1 MKPSRLDDTTRID
14 TRSRPAVPRP
24 TLRPPPVQDDEGAT
38 RVFTVPVKR
47 LEVAPPSSRP
57 RNSFP
62 EPPRDRPRVFAREP
76 QMDVTTLRP
85 SLSDERT
92 SLRPQMSSEPPPAP
106 SSSHASI
113 PPSAYSVPSIETN
126 VAPPKIVAMMTA
138 SRMRIALIAAAATA
152 APFAIM
158 LALLG
163 SVERP
168 TSSAMASA
176 SQAVSQASTF
186 IAQVAPPPG
195 APAPVVTEQPSLVAS
210 AKRFPAIAPVT
221 PAVAPPPRPP
231 NPTAVAAAPPA
242 PRPPAYAY
250 AAAPA
255 PRPAAPAARPAT
267 PKTKTPTATELPDAQ
282 AADALA
288 RAQLEA
294 ALR

>member
-14 TRSRPAVPRP
+14 TRSHLAVPRT

-38 RVFTVPVKR
+38 RVYTVPVKV
-47 LEVAPPSSRP
+47 EAAPPSSRP

-62 EPPRDRPRVFAREP
+62 EPPRDRPRVFAREA

-85 SLSDERT
+85 SRTDERT
-92 SLRPQMSSEPPPAP
+92 ELRPQMSSDAPPPMPSRPSIAP
-106 SSSHASI
+106 ST
-113 PPSAYSVPSIETN
+113 YSVP
-126 VAPPKIVAMMTA
+126 APEVSVDLPAVVTA
-138 SRMRIALIAAAATA
+138 SRTRIAAIAAVATA
-152 APFAIM
+152 APFALV

-163 SVERP
+163 SVDRP
-168 TSSAMASA
+168 IANAMAA
-176 SQAVSQASTF
+176 TQPAVAQASAFLAEIT
-186 IAQVAPPPG
+186 PPVL
-195 APAPVVTEQPSLVAS
+195 APVAEPAAVVTS
-210 AKRFPAIAPVT
+210 AKRFPSIAPLT

-242 PRPPAYAY
+242 PRPTAYAY
-250 AAAPA
+250 AAAPS
-255 PRPAAPAARPAT
+255 PRPAAPTSRPAA
-267 PKTKTPTATELPDAQ
+267 PKAKAPGSVTELPDAQ